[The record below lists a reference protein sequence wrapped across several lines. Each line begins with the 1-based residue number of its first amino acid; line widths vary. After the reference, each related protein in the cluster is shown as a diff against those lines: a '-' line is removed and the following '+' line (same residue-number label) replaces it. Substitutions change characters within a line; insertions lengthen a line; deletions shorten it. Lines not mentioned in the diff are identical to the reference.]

1 MKRNMVKISHVFEK
15 RIIINY
21 KRGINDNQLH
31 TLKQRQQRLI
41 IPAILL
47 GFLTGFDWVYF
58 HPSLW
63 TTG

>member
-1 MKRNMVKISHVFEK
+1 MTEITSFGFMNRNMVKISHVFEE

-47 GFLTGFDWVYF
+47 GFLTGLGWV
-58 HPSLW
+58 
-63 TTG
+63 

>member
-1 MKRNMVKISHVFEK
+1 MNRNMVKISHVFEE

-47 GFLTGFDWVYF
+47 GFLTGLGWV
-58 HPSLW
+58 
-63 TTG
+63 